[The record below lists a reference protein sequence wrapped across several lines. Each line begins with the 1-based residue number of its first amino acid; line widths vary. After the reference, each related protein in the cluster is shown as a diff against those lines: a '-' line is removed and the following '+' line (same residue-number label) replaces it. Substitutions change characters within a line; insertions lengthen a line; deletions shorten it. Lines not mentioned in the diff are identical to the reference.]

1 MSEQTA
7 RSQTSPARSWLARLV
22 RSLVLLLLV
31 GIFAAGYVFLWPKFE
46 AFQAHQADIEKN
58 LASLAKADQALAND
72 VSALIDNKLKKSEEA
87 TFAALQS
94 AVTRLSAEFNAIRD
108 IEQRAAAKLNETNH
122 LLYRMSKTDQS
133 AWRRAEATFNIRLA
147 SQRLQ
152 FAHDVSG
159 ALMLLSQADVLLKS
173 DSGDNVSAIRSAIAL
188 DRAQLKTLEKLDMVG
203 LMGRLSA
210 LDRQIQTLDLTALTS
225 SVLSRES
232 EAFTKGDARKR
243 PAEINVPLTLWEK
256 ALDTLASYFV
266 ITELESLDQ
275 KPRTSDWYRF
285 ALLST
290 KLNIEQARVAL
301 LLRDSESFTD
311 SLARATTVLADIPS
325 SSDDPAL
332 LILIEELADLAS
344 VRLNPELPELET
356 LKLINDEGDGG
367 VSENYVGSAKI
378 VTVPLGARPSVA
390 DGSASAI
397 QRKSEGGAM
406 ENPNALSTVDSGE
419 QTAAGTPK

>member
-7 RSQTSPARSWLARLV
+7 RSKTAPARSWLTRLV

-31 GIFAAGYVFLWPKFE
+31 GIFAAGYVFLWPKVE

-94 AVTRLSAEFNAIRD
+94 AVTRLSAELNAIRD
-108 IEQRAAAKLNETNH
+108 IEQRAAATLNEAHH

-159 ALMLLSQADVLLKS
+159 ALMLLSQADALLKN
-173 DSGDNVSAIRSAIAL
+173 DTGDTVSAIRSAIAF

-210 LDRQIQTLDLTALTS
+210 LDRQIQTLDLTSLTP

-232 EAFTKGDARKR
+232 DTFTTGDAGQS
-243 PAEINVPLTLWEK
+243 PAEINVSLTLWEK
-256 ALDTLASYFV
+256 ALNTLASYFV
-266 ITELESLDQ
+266 ITDLESPDQ
-275 KPRTSDWYRF
+275 KPRTSEWYRF

-301 LLRDSESFTD
+301 LLRDSQSFTD
-311 SLARATTVLADIPS
+311 SLARVTTVLADIS
-325 SSDDPAL
+325 SSNDDPAL
-332 LILIEELADLAS
+332 RILIEDLTDLAS
-344 VRLNPELPELET
+344 ARLNPELPELET
-356 LKLINDEGDGG
+356 LKLINDEDDGG
-367 VSENYVGSAKI
+367 VSANYVGSAEI
-378 VTVPLGARPSVA
+378 VTAPLGARPSVA
-390 DGSASAI
+390 DGSTSAI
-397 QRKSEGGAM
+397 QRQSEGGAR
-406 ENPNALSTVDSGE
+406 ENSNALSNVDSGE